1 MELQAPTA
9 PLAAGTSR
17 KVWVV
22 SSWWT
27 GAVGGNNLGKPGY
40 SYDFLA
46 SQYLPLLEQLG
57 EVVRVKD
64 PRAELEQTIENV
76 RSRGL
81 DPIHIAFVPPQ
92 CAVLTDHAP
101 NVIVLAWEFAEIPDH
116 EFDGNPQNN
125 WIAVSER
132 LAAIVVASEFT
143 RDALHKAGVR
153 CPVCLVPTPVADAKF
168 DLAPW
173 RLAQR
178 VALDCR
184 AFVLPKDSARRQQVE
199 SAVEGS
205 APSAARVSPLRRAK
219 HLAKRGCAKLAR
231 TILPH
236 RLYRAGVTAMRAGLH
251 EYRKAASLPQ
261 SSSKPGAEPV
271 KVPLG
276 DTHGIELSGIVY
288 TCIFNPADFRKN
300 WGDLL
305 SGFVFALG
313 DCPDATLVV
322 KLATNDPYWVE
333 QITERCRGLGVPYR
347 CRIVVISQFLD
358 DAQMTK
364 LLQATTYYLT
374 TTKAEGICLPLMD
387 YLAAGRPGISPRH
400 TALQDYFGHDV
411 GFVVDSHPEPAAFP
425 HDSKFR
431 ALTTWRRLVWS
442 SLVDEIRRS
451 YRLAKEAPAEYAALG
466 ARGREVILN
475 WASADVVIS
484 SLKSALETASAAPT
498 DRKLYSPLK
507 ADVVPATRTRAA

>member
-1 MELQAPTA
+1 MEHPELTA
-9 PLAAGTSR
+9 RLAAGTSR

-64 PRAELEQTIENV
+64 PRAELEQTIETV
-76 RSRGL
+76 RARGL
-81 DPIHIAFVPPQ
+81 EPVHIAFVPPQ
-92 CAVLTDHAP
+92 YAVLTDNAP

-125 WIAVSER
+125 WIAVSEK

-143 RDALHKAGVR
+143 REALHKAGVR

-168 DLAPW
+168 DLALW
-173 RLAQR
+173 QREQR

-184 AFVLPKDSARRQQVE
+184 AFVLPKDSARRQQV
-199 SAVEGS
+199 SPVAEGS
-205 APSAARVSPLRRAK
+205 IPSPAPIGPLRRAK
-219 HLAKRGCAKLAR
+219 QLARRGCAKLAR
-231 TILPH
+231 TVLPQ
-236 RLYRAGVTAMRAGLH
+236 RLYRAGIAAMCAGLH
-251 EYRKAASLPQ
+251 EYRKVASMPQ
-261 SSSKPGAEPV
+261 PSAKPGAEPV

-305 SGFVFALG
+305 SGFIFALG

-358 DAQMTK
+358 DAQMTS

-451 YRLAKEAPAEYAALG
+451 YRLAKDAPADYAALG
-466 ARGREVILN
+466 ARGREVIRN
-475 WASADVVIS
+475 WAGSDVVIS
-484 SLKSALETASAAPT
+484 SLKSALVTASAVPM
-498 DRKLYSPLK
+498 DRKRDSQSTVDFVHL
-507 ADVVPATRTRAA
+507 ARTRAA